1 MGPNKAIGVSVNGQN
16 ENETE
21 YLIGGKMRTTIVEER
36 SVNETIETIATSSGT
51 VQEEIIEIVN
61 ADGSPAPKHRHHH
74 HHHRHHHHHERQ
86 ENVEVVE
93 KEEVILVESGSKPRK
108 HHHHKQKGSPPPPL
122 PQTSPPFLTPTE
134 EVGFNVVWEPQPFWN
149 QASPNPSTDLDLS
162 PEKDVV
168 DTEEVVDTTSASD
181 EFTTVVWQ
189 TETKE
194 SYRESQKH
202 TRLVEE
208 EIIIDQQDPPPYA
221 PPQLQVQTGFFPVAQ
236 QPPLSPIAEVV
247 QTDVFVESV
256 ESSRPPTGYIPRVS
270 LNPTETVVEK
280 VEVVVPAQIQQEP
293 EFIPQPGF
301 VARIVENIEVAA
313 ASISSQAPPP
323 KSYYPRVGFVE
334 DIEVINEVS
343 PVQNVNQ
350 SGYTSGNEEVVS
362 IVESVEADSPFLLPP
377 NGFDTEEKIVENIEV
392 SSEVDDS
399 PFLLPADGF
408 DSAPVSVETTVENIE
423 VIPSPPVLQV
433 PVDTNITG
441 GYVESVVENIE
452 VVKEEAVLPAQDIYI
467 PQAGKVEEII
477 ENIELTSEVEPP
489 PSRPT
494 PSAYPPRS
502 GFVESVVESMEVTE
516 ELAPSQPAVSNDLAP
531 QTGLVESIVENIEV
545 EEEYGTPLQTP
556 VQLPSPPRSG
566 FVESIV
572 ENIEVTEDVDP
583 PLRPPLPL
591 NFPPRAGYVESIV
604 ENIQVTEVNPP
615 YQPPQQI
622 NIIPDTGYV
631 ESAVEDIEITQPEQP
646 VIQETIVEEIEV
658 VPNPPQESIVTTD
671 YMPRSSL
678 VQELVVESLEVTPAS
693 SPPPEQFPFISRE
706 SLIEVDSYVEVE
718 EATPY
723 NTAPHSPTVEVERLS
738 ESEAYVEIMEVTPVN
753 TPPSSPA
760 LQRPIQGGFL
770 PRPSLAETAVIVAS
784 LEVTPTPTPP
794 PSPPLKLRIPPPS
807 ERESEVIVESVEV
820 TSIQAPQP
828 AKPPA
833 KPLNG
838 FILTDLVIDDPPF
851 VEVVEREVVVE
862 SANNGQVTEVIEVT
876 EEIVQPATPIGTVLV
891 GEVSEQSTDKF
902 GKRYSL
908 SAALAE
914 GPQQEQGIQET
925 KQPTPMQKRDLPNE
939 PPKRKCCHCKCTIS

>member
-1 MGPNKAIGVSVNGQN
+1 MGPNKEIGVSVNGQN

-21 YLIGGKMRTTIVEER
+21 YLIGDKMKTTIVEER

-61 ADGSPAPKHRHHH
+61 VDGSPAPKNRHHH

-93 KEEVILVESGSKPRK
+93 TEEVILVESGPKPRK
-108 HHHHKQKGSPPPPL
+108 HHHHKQRTSPPPPL

-134 EVGFNVVWEPQPFWN
+134 EVGFNVVWEPQAYWN

-168 DTEEVVDTTSASD
+168 DTEEILDTTSASD

-189 TETKE
+189 SETKE
-194 SYRESQKH
+194 SYRETQKH
-202 TRLVEE
+202 TRVVEE

-247 QTDVFVESV
+247 QADVFVESV
-256 ESSRPPTGYIPRVS
+256 KSSRPPTGYIPRVS
-270 LNPTETVVEK
+270 LNPTETVVEN
-280 VEVVVPAQIQQEP
+280 VQVVVSAQVQQEP

-313 ASISSQAPPP
+313 ASVSSQAPAP
-323 KSYYPRVGFVE
+323 KSYYPRLGLVE
-334 DIEVINEVS
+334 DIEVTSEAS
-343 PVQNVNQ
+343 PVLNVNQ
-350 SGYTSGNEEVVS
+350 SGYTPGNVVVES
-362 IVESVEADSPFLLPP
+362 IVGNIEADSPFLLPP
-377 NGFDTEEKIVENIEV
+377 NGFDTDETIVENIEV
-392 SSEVDDS
+392 SAEVDDS

-408 DSAPVSVETTVENIE
+408 DSTPVSVESIVENIE
-423 VIPSPPVLQV
+423 VIPSQTVLQV
-433 PVDTNITG
+433 PVQSNVTG
-441 GYVESVVENIE
+441 GFVESVVENIE
-452 VVKEEAVLPAQDIYI
+452 VVKEDPPILLPVQNVYT
-467 PQAGKVEEII
+467 PQAGKVESII
-477 ENIELTSEVEPP
+477 ENIEVTTEVQPLY
-489 PSRPT
+489 RPQVQ
-494 PSAYPPRS
+494 SAYPPRS
-502 GFVESVVESMEVTE
+502 GFVESVVE
-516 ELAPSQPAVSNDLAP
+516 PAVFSGLAN

-545 EEEYGTPLQTP
+545 TEEVDSPVQTP
-556 VQLPSPPRSG
+556 VQLRFPPRSDFVESIVENIEVTEEVDPPLRPPLPLSFPPRTG

-572 ENIEVTEDVDP
+572 ENIEVTE
-583 PLRPPLPL
+583 
-591 NFPPRAGYVESIV
+591 
-604 ENIQVTEVNPP
+604 VNPP

-622 NIIPDTGYV
+622 DLIPETGYV
-631 ESAVEDIEITQPEQP
+631 ESIVEDIEKTQPQPP

-658 VPNPPQESIVTTD
+658 IPNPPRQSIVTTN
-671 YMPRSSL
+671 YIPRASL
-678 VQELVVESLEVTPAS
+678 VQELVVESLEVTPTS

-706 SLIEVDSYVEVE
+706 SLIEVDDYVEVE
-718 EATPY
+718 EVTPY

-753 TPPSSPA
+753 SPPSSPP

-794 PSPPLKLRIPPPS
+794 PSPPLKLRIPPS
-807 ERESEVIVESVEV
+807 NVRQSEVIVESMEI
-820 TSIQAPQP
+820 TPLQAPQP
-828 AKPPA
+828 FMPPV

-876 EEIVQPATPIGTVLV
+876 EDIIQPATPMEIVLV
-891 GEVSEQSTDKF
+891 GEVSEQSNDKF

-925 KQPTPMQKRDLPNE
+925 NQPAPIQKRDSPNE
-939 PPKRKCCHCKCTIS
+939 PPKRKCCHCKCIIS